1 MNTSLQSE
9 FKELL
14 ALTQNYLIQEFSPQQ
29 WIEVDRE
36 SYSYF
41 RSFAQLK
48 KQEAP
53 KTEALKKPIEPQA
66 TKIYKPTEI
75 NPPQPAAQKLPP
87 KKDLPS
93 SQKFENNPE
102 IKKVLEPVSVE
113 APNRVSKKI
122 QSDPLPLLENHDLSD
137 LRKIISEKFP
147 EQKILDYP
155 PDDTRAKIVKN
166 GWKNKIKETKL
177 VLLCPPHFHQHP
189 LLTHLRH
196 AIQVIFNT
204 PTEISDVHLDSEKN
218 PTLAL
223 ENLDVYIQDFRQK
236 ALLWQKIK
244 QILKPS

>member
-29 WIEVDRE
+29 WIEVDSE

-53 KTEALKKPIEPQA
+53 KTEALKKPIEPQV

-102 IKKVLEPVSVE
+102 IKKLSQMPEEIYSLIKSKGWETNFYFISAHKSSHDEEVLK
-113 APNRVSKKI
+113 RTKSKFI
-122 QSDPLPLLENHDLSD
+122 D
-137 LRKIISEKFP
+137 
-147 EQKILDYP
+147 
-155 PDDTRAKIVKN
+155 
-166 GWKNKIKETKL
+166 KETISYHFRI
-177 VLLCPPHFHQHP
+177 LLK
-189 LLTHLRH
+189 
-196 AIQVIFNT
+196 
-204 PTEISDVHLDSEKN
+204 EK
-218 PTLAL
+218 
-223 ENLDVYIQDFRQK
+223 E
-236 ALLWQKIK
+236 
-244 QILKPS
+244 